1 MNSYSLPL
9 LILLVASLAAFSCA
23 PKKPAIERNHY
34 ILEVFR
40 EQPMRQE
47 SISAALAVRDFS
59 VSPGYQGR
67 EIIYKTDQ
75 SVARADFYNHY
86 FVLPGPMAA
95 QLTRSWIRD
104 SGLFASV
111 ISMSSH
117 KVADYV
123 LEGAISSIYGDLR
136 DSDHPRG
143 VVEINFLLLKNSG
156 FDFEIVFQKKY
167 RAETKMLGHGTQF
180 LIDALNRSLKDILT
194 SLEQDMASALN
205 FS

>member
-1 MNSYSLPL
+1 MNNYLLPIMIFFVMSLS
-9 LILLVASLAAFSCA
+9 VFSCA

-34 ILEVFR
+34 ILELSR
-40 EQPMRQE
+40 EQPPRQK

-67 EIIYKTDQ
+67 EIIYKTDK
-75 SVARADFYNHY
+75 SIARADFYNHY
-86 FVLPGPMAA
+86 FVLPGPMMA

-111 ISMSSH
+111 IPMSSH

-123 LEGAISSIYGDLR
+123 LEGAVSSIYGDLR
-136 DSDHPRG
+136 NPAQPG
-143 VVEINFLLLKNSG
+143 AVVEINFLLLKNSD

-167 RAETKMLGHGTQF
+167 RSETKMRDHGAPF
-180 LIDALNRSLKDILT
+180 LIEALNACLKDILA
-194 SLEQDMASALN
+194 SLEKDLASVLN
-205 FS
+205 LL

>member
-1 MNSYSLPL
+1 VNNYPL
-9 LILLVASLAAFSCA
+9 TLLLLLVACLAIFSCA

-34 ILEVFR
+34 ILEVLR
-40 EQPMRQE
+40 EQPARQE
-47 SISAALAVRDFS
+47 SIPAALAVRDFS

-67 EIIYKTDQ
+67 EIIYKTNQ
-75 SVARADFYNHY
+75 SIARADFYNHY

-111 ISMSSH
+111 IPMSSH

-123 LEGAISSIYGDLR
+123 LEGAISSIYGDIR
-136 DSDHPRG
+136 DPDHPSG

-156 FDFEIVFQKKY
+156 FDFEIVFQKRYKAGT
-167 RAETKMLGHGTQF
+167 RMLGHGTQF

-205 FS
+205 SS

>member
-1 MNSYSLPL
+1 MNNYSLPL
-9 LILLVASLAAFSCA
+9 LILLMASLAAFSCA

-40 EQPMRQE
+40 DQPARQE
-47 SISAALAVRDFS
+47 SISASLAVRDFS

-111 ISMSSH
+111 IPMSSH

-136 DSDHPRG
+136 DPDHPG
-143 VVEINFLLLKNSG
+143 AVVEINFLLLKNSG
-156 FDFEIVFQKKY
+156 FDFEIVLQNKY
-167 RAETKMLGHGTQF
+167 RAETKMLDHGTQF
-180 LIDALNRSLKDILT
+180 LIDALNSSLKDILS
-194 SLEQDMASALN
+194 SLEHDMASALN
-205 FS
+205 LS